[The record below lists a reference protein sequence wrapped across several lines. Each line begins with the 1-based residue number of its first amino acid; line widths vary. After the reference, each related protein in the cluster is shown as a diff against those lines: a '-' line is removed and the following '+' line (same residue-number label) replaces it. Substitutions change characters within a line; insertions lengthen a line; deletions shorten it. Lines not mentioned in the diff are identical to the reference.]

1 MFSNRYKDN
10 GKETLVLNDL
20 QKRLRNQINLKV
32 RDGFY
37 KFETVKCGCCRNS
50 NSKPLAWK
58 DRYGLKCPIVIC
70 TECGLIFTSP
80 RMTLQSYMK
89 FYDCEYRSLYHGL
102 DMPLED
108 LYRRQLYRGN
118 EIARFFLDNGY
129 EIHDKKIL
137 EVGCGSGGT
146 LSHFRDTYNCQ
157 VFGCDYGSEGIKYG
171 SKYYNLE
178 IFHGDLSLVKLP
190 WEPDII
196 IYSHVFEHILDIKAE
211 CRIISNV
218 LPQHGVLYVEVP
230 SVKNIHNQYDLDLMK
245 YFQNAHVYHFS
256 LRSLI
261 NVMKVNGFELQIGNE
276 FVKSIFVKSEN
287 NKSIKLENDYKEVLD
302 YLKRTERSRILIK
315 FKNFI
320 SNFRSLSINSVKKL
334 KLINIFRKFRYEFF
348 D

>member
-1 MFSNRYKDN
+1 M
-10 GKETLVLNDL
+10 
-20 QKRLRNQINLKV
+20 
-32 RDGFY
+32 
-37 KFETVKCGCCRNS
+37 
-50 NSKPLAWK
+50 
-58 DRYGLKCPIVIC
+58 
-70 TECGLIFTSP
+70 
-80 RMTLQSYMK
+80 
-89 FYDCEYRSLYHGL
+89 
-102 DMPLED
+102 
-108 LYRRQLYRGN
+108 
-118 EIARFFLDNGY
+118 
-129 EIHDKKIL
+129 
-137 EVGCGSGGT
+137 
-146 LSHFRDTYNCQ
+146 SHFRDTYNCQ

-196 IYSHVFEHILDIKAE
+196 IYSHVFEHILDIKSE

-320 SNFRSLSINSVKKL
+320 SNFRSLSINLVKKL